1 MQFADMKSLSL
12 AFCWGGRLGVTATVN
27 SMKILKKLLAE
38 PHKWN
43 ERTYMDVVEGIV
55 AAEFNSDDFGAG
67 TGLL

>member
-1 MQFADMKSLSL
+1 
-12 AFCWGGRLGVTATVN
+12 
-27 SMKILKKLLAE
+27 MKILKKLLAE